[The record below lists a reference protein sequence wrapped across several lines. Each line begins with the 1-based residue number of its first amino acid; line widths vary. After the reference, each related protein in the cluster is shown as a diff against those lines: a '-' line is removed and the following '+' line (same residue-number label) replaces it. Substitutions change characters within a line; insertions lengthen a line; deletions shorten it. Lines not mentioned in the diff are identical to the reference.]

1 MQLFLIKL
9 QENAT
14 KCKMKPMRS
23 TSLLV
28 LRLNFAGRKK
38 RLGIVV
44 GVVAGTLPKYK
55 KAIWRKTQ
63 LRFCIF
69 QSQNL
74 CILYVYRNT
83 FTVIFNCPVVPFSFL
98 NFNMKELG
106 ANCSKVDHLNPTF
119 ANNFVTEFKAYTQ
132 ENWDFS
138 S

>member
-1 MQLFLIKL
+1 M
-9 QENAT
+9 
-14 KCKMKPMRS
+14 
-23 TSLLV
+23 V

-83 FTVIFNCPVVPFSFL
+83 CHWENWNLLFRISNYFTVIFNCPVVPFSFL

-119 ANNFVTEFKAYTQ
+119 VNNFVTEFRAYTQ